1 MMVLKRFELAVLAVL
16 KMSFNERA
24 FLGKST
30 ESISSLHLVGL
41 FFPVTQRRA
50 AKKKKSLK
58 CYFCICLFNS
68 SVLRIHAFMP

>member
-50 AKKKKSLK
+50 AKKKSLK

>member
-50 AKKKKSLK
+50 AKKKK
-58 CYFCICLFNS
+58 
-68 SVLRIHAFMP
+68 V